1 MSDALTINE
10 IANTLCRWSGV
21 SWLDVVESRSF
32 DAVLVRGMIAL
43 LAHEMAGMSYPEIGA
58 VLGRPH
64 NSALLAAARLA
75 TRCELAG
82 KRLDAAEQAAAAAAA
97 VPQPTAPLVLDH
109 GSPAARAAI
118 REARARM
125 RRREPAV
132 VIGAAE

>member
-1 MSDALTINE
+1 MDEHLTINE

-32 DAVLVRGMIAL
+32 AAVRVRGMIAL
-43 LAHEMAGMSYPEIGA
+43 LAHEMAGMSYPEIGE

-75 TRCELAG
+75 TRCDRAG
-82 KRLDAAEQAAAAAAA
+82 QRLDAADQAAAQ
-97 VPQPTAPLVLDH
+97 VTQPTAPLVLDP

-118 REARARM
+118 RHARARM